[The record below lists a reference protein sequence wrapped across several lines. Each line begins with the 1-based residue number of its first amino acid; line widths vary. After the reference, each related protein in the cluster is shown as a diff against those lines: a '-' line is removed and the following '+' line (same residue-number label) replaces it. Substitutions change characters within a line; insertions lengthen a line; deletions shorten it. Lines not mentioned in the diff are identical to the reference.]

1 MGLHEGRAALTKLT
15 LSKDNPFV
23 GQRVGE
29 LVLPG
34 NTVLVTVVRGD
45 NVMVPQPDDVLEAG
59 DEVLFVG
66 DSSADQSSRA

>member
-1 MGLHEGRAALTKLT
+1 V
-15 LSKDNPFV
+15 N
-23 GQRVGE
+23 
-29 LVLPG
+29 
-34 NTVLVTVVRGD
+34 